1 MYYIN
6 KRRVVRWQCWNYF
19 IHPFYPKNIHK
30 TCVTYMY
37 RGLKLRQ
44 AKCITILKF
53 ELREPKP
60 VADKIFGF
68 RDVFAIWF
76 YSFTINFFTSNLL
89 PILINSTF
97 INKKRIPVPLE
108 RALNIVT
115 WRLQMTLTIKFN
127 TFSMFPNFLYLVS
140 QQHRSIC
147 L

>member
-6 KRRVVRWQCWNYF
+6 KRRVVWWQCWNCF

-37 RGLKLRQ
+37 RGLKLRK
-44 AKCITILKF
+44 AKCITILKG

-60 VADKIFGF
+60 VADKIFGST
-68 RDVFAIWF
+68 DVFAIWF
-76 YSFTINFFTSNLL
+76 YSFTINFFNSNLL

-97 INKKRIPVPLE
+97 INKKRIPVPSE

-115 WRLQMTLTIKFN
+115 WRLQMTSTIKFN

-140 QQHRSIC
+140 QQHWSIY